1 VKLQK
6 AIATEPLE
14 EKQKN
19 KKQLGE
25 NSQSPAK
32 RPKISISG
40 DRNVLL
46 LFPLNF
52 PTSVVQAQTEG
63 KIHTSIDIIINTVS
77 TSIFSQYN
85 QLTRQELELLSKE
98 IIKRFPGLADY
109 YEQESYVSS
118 PSFFILLIIS
128 F

>member
-1 VKLQK
+1 MCSSDL
-6 AIATEPLE
+6 
-14 EKQKN
+14 
-19 KKQLGE
+19 
-25 NSQSPAK
+25 
-32 RPKISISG
+32 KISISG

-128 F
+128 YITFLLISILSNLFLSFQYYRPLFI